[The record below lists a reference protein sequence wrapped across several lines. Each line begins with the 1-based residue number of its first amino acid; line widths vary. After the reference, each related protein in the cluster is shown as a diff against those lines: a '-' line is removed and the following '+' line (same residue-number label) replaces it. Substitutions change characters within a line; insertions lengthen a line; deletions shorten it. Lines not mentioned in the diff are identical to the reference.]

1 MNLQKLLDSLRDCEE
16 IISGLEGE
24 IDSARKAIK
33 TFNNKG
39 TRKADEDLQLI
50 TIYLGLA
57 HKRVTSARVCAELGH
72 QYSLPFMP
80 PRKPR

>member
-39 TRKADEDLQLI
+39 ARHAETDLQLI
-50 TIYLGLA
+50 AVYLGLA

-72 QYSLPFMP
+72 QYPLPLTP